1 MIDIDWLIIKDFD
14 NGINIR
20 NLTKK
25 YNVSSSYIKYVIL
38 NKGDVEIINKMI
50 NKRKDIIIKNELFD
64 KFLDLYNSN
73 INLKDIAKQLYLTK
87 NTVISTISNKQMKLR
102 NVDKQKID
110 ELNKKLFNISSIV
123 NELFLPYN
131 LIDNY
136 LNSKNNNSNTKI
148 KINPYFLKRGK
159 ISDAYI
165 RFY

>member
-1 MIDIDWLIIKDFD
+1 MIDIEILKDFD

-25 YNVSSSYIKYVIL
+25 YNVNSSYIKHIIL
-38 NKGDVEIINKMI
+38 TKGNTEIINKMR
-50 NKRKDIIIKNELFD
+50 NKRKDIIIENELFD

-73 INLKDIAKQLYLTK
+73 IKIKDIAKQLYLTK
-87 NTVISTISNKQMKLR
+87 NTVISTISNKKLKLR
-102 NVDKQKID
+102 DVDKQQINK
-110 ELNKKLFNISSIV
+110 LNKKLFNISSIV
-123 NELFLPYN
+123 NELFLPYH

-136 LNSKNNNSNTKI
+136 LNSKNNNSNI

-165 RFY
+165 RFS